1 MTTPTLATVRGAY
14 IENADYE
21 SEASPER
28 ARAFLTAAR
37 RLLVMLPASAV
48 GKDRSQVDFETSQIR
63 EEIKACQAWIVANP
77 STTAQQ
83 NDPSVLHHDFS
94 EFTDRR

>member
-1 MTTPTLATVRGAY
+1 MTTPTLADVRAAY
-14 IENADYE
+14 IDYSDYE
-21 SEASPER
+21 SESSPER
-28 ARAFLTAAR
+28 ARSFLTAAR

-48 GKDRSQVDFETSQIR
+48 GKDRSQVDFETQAIR
-63 EEIKACQAWIVANP
+63 EEIKACQAWLAANP

-83 NDPSVLHHDFS
+83 NDPRVLHHDFT